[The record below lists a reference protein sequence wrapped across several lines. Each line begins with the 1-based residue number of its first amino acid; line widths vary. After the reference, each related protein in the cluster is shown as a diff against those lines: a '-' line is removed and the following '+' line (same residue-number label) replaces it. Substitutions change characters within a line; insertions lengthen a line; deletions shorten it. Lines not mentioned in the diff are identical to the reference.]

1 MGLANFSVK
10 RPVTVIMFFLGVVL
24 FGLISWTKLQQELYP
39 PITYPQLSI
48 VTFYKDAAPEE
59 MEILV
64 TKPVEEAVG
73 TVSGVRR
80 ISSISKEETSL
91 VVAEF
96 NWGTNMDFAALGVR
110 EKIDLIKESLPR
122 GSEDPI
128 VMKFNPFEMPLL
140 VLNVTADSTSPQE
153 LRHLVNKLIK
163 NEIEKADGVAAANI
177 TGGRTPEV

>member
-1 MGLANFSVK
+1 MSLPSFSMK
-10 RPVTVIMFFLGVVL
+10 RPVTVIMFFLGITL
-24 FGLISWTKLQQELYP
+24 FGLISWTRLQQELYP
-39 PITYPQLSI
+39 PIVYPQLSV

-91 VVAEF
+91 VIAEF

-128 VMKFNPFEMPLL
+128 VMKFNPFELPLM
-140 VLNVTADSTSPQE
+140 VLNITSDHINPAE
-153 LRHLVNKLIK
+153 LRQ
-163 NEIEKADGVAAANI
+163 I
-177 TGGRTPEV
+177 TDK

>member
-1 MGLANFSVK
+1 MGLPSLSVR
-10 RPVTVIMFFLGVVL
+10 RPVTIIMFFLGIVL
-24 FGLISWTKLQQELYP
+24 FGFISWSRLPQELYP
-39 PITYPQLSI
+39 PITYPQLSV

-59 MEILV
+59 MEILI
-64 TKPVEEAVG
+64 TKPVEEATG

-80 ISSISKEETSL
+80 ISSTSKEETSL

-128 VMKFNPFEMPLL
+128 VMKYNPFELPLM
-140 VLNVTADSTSPQE
+140 VLNISTGKMGPAQ
-153 LRHLVNKLIK
+153 LTQV
-163 NEIEKADGVAAANI
+163 V
-177 TGGRTPEV
+177 